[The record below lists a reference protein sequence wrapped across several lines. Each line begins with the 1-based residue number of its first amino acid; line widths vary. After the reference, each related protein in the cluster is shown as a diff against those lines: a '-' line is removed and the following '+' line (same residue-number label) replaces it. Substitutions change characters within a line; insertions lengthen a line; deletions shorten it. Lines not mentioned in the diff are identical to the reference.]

1 VPQVHLTDERD
12 MRDDVARGT
21 FRGDHPPLPR
31 APRRREAPSTPNR
44 VTPPRHAPSMNT
56 QQLKNHLDD
65 VERHLKRAK
74 RECQAGSELE
84 RHLKRALSALDDAQR
99 ECR

>member
-1 VPQVHLTDERD
+1 MT
-12 MRDDVARGT
+12 
-21 FRGDHPPLPR
+21 
-31 APRRREAPSTPNR
+31 
-44 VTPPRHAPSMNT
+44 T